1 LGSDA
6 SGYESAPAI
15 AGDLESKECT
25 MADYERD
32 DAGDE
37 VREKADDLGDAA
49 KRGADDVKEG
59 ATSLTD
65 RVSDAVEEVIPGD
78 SDGDGH

>member
-1 LGSDA
+1 MRLNA

-15 AGDLESKECT
+15 AGDLELKECT
-25 MADYERD
+25 MTEYERD
-32 DAGDE
+32 DAEDE

-49 KRGADDVKEG
+49 KRGADDVKDG
-59 ATSLTD
+59 AKSLTD
-65 RVSDAVEEVIPGD
+65 RASDAVEDVIPGD